1 MSNENSLLDS
11 LKLPTS
17 NDHKEVSFYLAIAMA
32 IVVGSALAFEHIGG
46 YIPCALCL
54 EQRTPY
60 YVGAPILVLAAL
72 SKIITVPAIITRLL
86 ILIAG
91 LIMLYGMGLAAFHSG
106 VEWLWWPGPE
116 SCGAA
121 ADGLSGNAGDLLA
134 DLNAKRPPSCD
145 KAALRVF
152 GLSFA
157 GWNVF
162 TSAVLAFFTL
172 RLAVRKA

>member
-1 MSNENSLLDS
+1 MSKENSFVGS
-11 LKLPTS
+11 LSSPTS
-17 NDHKEVSFYLAIAMA
+17 NDHRVVPLYLAIAMA
-32 IVVGSALAFEHIGG
+32 VVVGSALAFEHIGG

-54 EQRTPY
+54 EQRMPY
-60 YVGAPILVLAAL
+60 YVAVPIMVFASL
-72 SKIITVPAIITRLL
+72 SKIITVPAVVTRLL
-86 ILIAG
+86 ILVAG
-91 LIMLYGMGLAAFHSG
+91 LIMLYGMWLAGFHSG

-121 ADGLSGNAGDLLA
+121 ADGLSGNAGDLLG

-162 TSAVLAFFTL
+162 TSAILAFFTL

>member
-1 MSNENSLLDS
+1 MSEENSIVGS
-11 LKLPTS
+11 LKSPTF
-17 NDHKEVSFYLAIAMA
+17 NDHKMVSLYLAGAMA

-54 EQRTPY
+54 EQRMPY
-60 YVGAPILVLAAL
+60 YVAIPIMVLAAL
-72 SKIITVPAIITRLL
+72 SKIIAVPAIVTRLL
-86 ILIAG
+86 ILVAG
-91 LIMLYGMGLAAFHSG
+91 LLMLYGMGLAVFHSG
-106 VEWLWWPGPE
+106 VEWFWWPGPE

-121 ADGLSGNAGDLLA
+121 ADGLSSSASDLLGDL
-134 DLNAKRPPSCD
+134 NSKRPPSCD
-145 KAALRVF
+145 RAALRVF

-162 TSAVLAFFTL
+162 TSAILAFFTL

>member
-1 MSNENSLLDS
+1 
-11 LKLPTS
+11 
-17 NDHKEVSFYLAIAMA
+17 MA
-32 IVVGSALAFEHIGG
+32 IVVGTALAFEHIGG

-54 EQRTPY
+54 EQRMPY
-60 YVGAPILVLAAL
+60 YIGIPVL
-72 SKIITVPAIITRLL
+72 I
-86 ILIAG
+86 IAG
-91 LIMLYGMGLAAFHSG
+91 LSQVLNLPALITRILILAAGFFMLYGMGLAAFHSG

-116 SCGAA
+116 ACGAA
-121 ADGLSGNAGDLLA
+121 ADGLSSSASDLLG

-145 KAALRVF
+145 KAALRVL

-162 TSAVLAFFTL
+162 SSAILAFFTL

>member
-1 MSNENSLLDS
+1 MIDKIFSPISD
-11 LKLPTS
+11 
-17 NDHKEVSFYLAIAMA
+17 DHKSVTFYLALAMA
-32 IVVGSALAFEHIGG
+32 FVVGSALAFEHIGG

-54 EQRTPY
+54 EQRIPY
-60 YVGAPILVLAAL
+60 YSAIPIMVIAAL
-72 SKIITVPAIITRLL
+72 LARFAVPPFLVRLL

-91 LIMLYGMGLAAFHSG
+91 LIMLYGMGLAIYHSG

-121 ADGLSGNAGDLLA
+121 ADGLSNDASDLLS

-162 TSAVLAFFTL
+162 ASAVLAFFTI
-172 RLAVRKA
+172 RLAFRKA